1 MLNTIRLTTSQVI
14 VLPFPQRGGEAAKF
28 RRSVPMRS
36 FGESLVLSLLLTL
49 SVPLLLPSPVGAQ
62 TPPAPAQNQA
72 PVPPRPPMFEV
83 GAGFAGGAREHVP
96 GADYFL
102 VGTVLLSHTGQ
113 IHIHWDGVSLNLGTY
128 NLGTDGTHFVGRA
141 NLPSITFD
149 LQQLLGHRWMEKMNL
164 VVSAGNWVSDAAL
177 SYSDLNLGRVSINL
191 TQRIRSNASTQ
202 WTVSEMAG
210 MTAYLRR
217 ERFFNLPGLEAVP
230 VHLAVNTAVAHRFS
244 PQVATSISVAVY
256 ANVLNGINA
265 TAGFEPFI
273 IGGTLTGQVNIGTHW
288 VTGATLDGSE
298 MIRLDNSTIAPF
310 HMVSLT
316 AFLRYVFTTGSG
328 GLRHAIQVNL
338 GASYNE
344 LFFGPGPRATDPAQ
358 VLSGGLTY
366 NVSF

>member
-1 MLNTIRLTTSQVI
+1 MI
-14 VLPFPQRGGEAAKF
+14 VTLRH
-28 RRSVPMRS
+28 RRSVPMRILS
-36 FGESLVLSLLLTL
+36 ESLPLSIFLSLAMAIAF
-49 SVPLLLPSPVGAQ
+49 SLPAAAQ
-62 TPPAPAQNQA
+62 TSPPQAQTQA

-83 GAGFAGGAREHVP
+83 GAGFAGGVRDHVP
-96 GADYFL
+96 GPDHFL

-113 IHIHWDGVSLNLGTY
+113 IRIHWDGVTLNLGSY
-128 NLGTDGTHFVGRA
+128 NLGTDVSHLVGRA

-149 LQQLLGHRWMEKMNL
+149 LQQLLGRRWMEKMNL
-164 VVSAGNWVSDAAL
+164 VVSTGNWVSDAAL

-191 TQRIRSNASTQ
+191 TQRIHSSASTQ

-244 PQVATSISVAVY
+244 PEVATSISVAVY

-288 VTGATLDGSE
+288 VTGLTLDGSE

-310 HMVSLT
+310 HMANLT

-358 VLSGGLTY
+358 VLSGGVTY